1 MWSIA
6 SKDQGFYMSSSSDS
20 ITISSTLLTGA
31 RTANP
36 NAWVMIV
43 TRYSPKIMTWML
55 LAGVDSS
62 DAPDLLQDV
71 WRSVLIS
78 LKNFRREK
86 PDDTFRG
93 WLRTIAQR
101 RIADYFESR
110 SQQPRNLPLAQLESL
125 QSQNLLTDEIAAN
138 VSERVTLLQKYMQQ
152 VESEVKP
159 NTWLVFQMHVIE
171 ERSVEEVA
179 AILKIP
185 TYSVYTSKSRVIK
198 RLRELLQ
205 DNQSGSL

>member
-1 MWSIA
+1 M
-6 SKDQGFYMSSSSDS
+6 
-20 ITISSTLLTGA
+20 GA
-31 RTANP
+31 RSANP
-36 NAWVMIV
+36 NAWVIIV

-71 WRSVLIS
+71 WRSVLVS

-86 PDDTFRG
+86 HDDTFRG
-93 WLRTIAQR
+93 WLRTITQR

-110 SQQPRNLPLAQLESL
+110 SQQPRHIPLAQLESI
-125 QSQNLLTDEIAAN
+125 QSQKLLTDEITSN
-138 VSERVTLLQKYMQQ
+138 VSERVKLLQKSMQQ

-159 NTWLVFQMHVIE
+159 TTWLVFQMHVIE
-171 ERSVEEVA
+171 EKSVEDVA

-198 RLRELLQ
+198 RLRELLE
-205 DNQSGSL
+205 DNQSGKL

>member
-1 MWSIA
+1 MR
-6 SKDQGFYMSSSSDS
+6 SSSESV
-20 ITISSTLLTGA
+20 TISSTLLSGA
-31 RTANP
+31 RSANP

-71 WRSVLIS
+71 WRSVLMS

-125 QSQNLLTDEIAAN
+125 QSQKLLTDEITAN
-138 VSERVTLLQKYMQQ
+138 VSERVKLLQKSMQQ

-159 NTWLVFQMHVIE
+159 TTWLVFQMHVIE
-171 ERSVEEVA
+171 EKSVEEVA

-198 RLRELLQ
+198 RLRELLE
-205 DNQSGSL
+205 DN

>member
-1 MWSIA
+1 
-6 SKDQGFYMSSSSDS
+6 MSSSSDS

-78 LKNFRREK
+78 LNNFSREK

>member
-1 MWSIA
+1 MR
-6 SKDQGFYMSSSSDS
+6 SSSESV
-20 ITISSTLLTGA
+20 TISSTLLTGA
-31 RTANP
+31 RSANP

-71 WRSVLIS
+71 WRSVLMS

-101 RIADYFESR
+101 RIADYFESK

>member
-1 MWSIA
+1 
-6 SKDQGFYMSSSSDS
+6 MSSSSDS

-78 LKNFRREK
+78 LKNFRRDK

-110 SQQPRNLPLAQLESL
+110 SQQPRNLPLDQLESI
-125 QSQNLLTDEIAAN
+125 QSQNLLTEEIAAN
-138 VSERVTLLQKYMQQ
+138 VSERVKLLQKCMQQ

-171 ERSVEEVA
+171 EKSVEEVA

-198 RLRELLQ
+198 RLRELLE
-205 DNQSGSL
+205 DNQSGKL

>member
-6 SKDQGFYMSSSSDS
+6 SKDKALYMRSSSESV
-20 ITISSTLLTGA
+20 TISSTLLTGA
-31 RTANP
+31 RSANP

-71 WRSVLIS
+71 WRSVLMS

-171 ERSVEEVA
+171 EKSVEEVA

-205 DNQSGSL
+205 DSQSGSL

>member
-1 MWSIA
+1 
-6 SKDQGFYMSSSSDS
+6 MSSSSDS

-62 DAPDLLQDV
+62 DAPDLLLDV

>member
-1 MWSIA
+1 
-6 SKDQGFYMSSSSDS
+6 MSSSSDS

>member
-1 MWSIA
+1 
-6 SKDQGFYMSSSSDS
+6 MSSSSDS

-125 QSQNLLTDEIAAN
+125 QSQILLTDEIAAN

-159 NTWLVFQMHVIE
+159 NTWLVFKMHVIE

>member
-1 MWSIA
+1 MR
-6 SKDQGFYMSSSSDS
+6 SSSDS
-20 ITISSTLLTGA
+20 VTISSTLLTGA
-31 RTANP
+31 RSANP

-71 WRSVLIS
+71 WRSVLMS

-171 ERSVEEVA
+171 EKSVEEVA

-198 RLRELLQ
+198 RLRELLE
-205 DNQSGSL
+205 DNQSGKL

>member
-1 MWSIA
+1 MR
-6 SKDQGFYMSSSSDS
+6 SSSESV
-20 ITISSTLLTGA
+20 TISSTLLTGA
-31 RTANP
+31 RSANP

-55 LAGVDSS
+55 LVGVDSS

-71 WRSVLIS
+71 WRSVLMS

-171 ERSVEEVA
+171 EKSVEEVA

>member
-1 MWSIA
+1 MR
-6 SKDQGFYMSSSSDS
+6 SSSESV
-20 ITISSTLLTGA
+20 TISSTLLTGA
-31 RTANP
+31 RSANP

-71 WRSVLIS
+71 WRSVLMS

-110 SQQPRNLPLAQLESL
+110 SQQPRNLPLDQLESI
-125 QSQNLLTDEIAAN
+125 QSQNLLTEEIAAN
-138 VSERVTLLQKYMQQ
+138 VSERVKLLQKCMQQ

-171 ERSVEEVA
+171 EKSVEEVA

-205 DNQSGSL
+205 DSQLGSL

>member
-1 MWSIA
+1 MR
-6 SKDQGFYMSSSSDS
+6 SSSESV
-20 ITISSTLLTGA
+20 TISSTLLSGA
-31 RTANP
+31 RSANP

-71 WRSVLIS
+71 WRSVLMS

-125 QSQNLLTDEIAAN
+125 QSQKLLTDEITAN
-138 VSERVTLLQKYMQQ
+138 VSERVKLLQKSMQQ

-159 NTWLVFQMHVIE
+159 TTWLVFQMHVIE
-171 ERSVEEVA
+171 EKSVEEVA

-198 RLRELLQ
+198 RLRELLE
-205 DNQSGSL
+205 DNQSGKL

>member
-1 MWSIA
+1 MT
-6 SKDQGFYMSSSSDS
+6 SSSESL
-20 ITISSTLLTGA
+20 TISSTLLIGA
-31 RTANP
+31 RSANP
-36 NAWVMIV
+36 NAWVIIV

-71 WRSVLIS
+71 WRSVLMS

-110 SQQPRNLPLAQLESL
+110 SQQPRNLPLDQLESI
-125 QSQNLLTDEIAAN
+125 QSQNLLTEEIAAN
-138 VSERVTLLQKYMQQ
+138 VSERVKLLQKCMQQ

-171 ERSVEEVA
+171 EKSVEEVA

-198 RLRELLQ
+198 RLRELLE
-205 DNQSGSL
+205 DNQSGKL

>member
-1 MWSIA
+1 MR
-6 SKDQGFYMSSSSDS
+6 SSSESV
-20 ITISSTLLTGA
+20 TISSTLLTGA
-31 RTANP
+31 LSANP

-71 WRSVLIS
+71 WRSVLMS

-171 ERSVEEVA
+171 EKSVEEVA

>member
-1 MWSIA
+1 MT
-6 SKDQGFYMSSSSDS
+6 SSSESL
-20 ITISSTLLTGA
+20 TISSTLLIGA
-31 RTANP
+31 RSANP
-36 NAWVMIV
+36 NAWVIIV

-71 WRSVLIS
+71 WRSVLVS

-93 WLRTIAQR
+93 WLRTITQR

-110 SQQPRNLPLAQLESL
+110 SQQPRHIPLAQLESI
-125 QSQNLLTDEIAAN
+125 QSQKLLTDEITAN
-138 VSERVTLLQKYMQQ
+138 VSERVKLLQKSMQQ

-159 NTWLVFQMHVIE
+159 TTWLVFQMHVIE
-171 ERSVEEVA
+171 EKSVEDVA

-198 RLRELLQ
+198 RLRELLE
-205 DNQSGSL
+205 DNQSG

>member
-1 MWSIA
+1 MR
-6 SKDQGFYMSSSSDS
+6 SSSESV
-20 ITISSTLLTGA
+20 TISSTLLTGA
-31 RTANP
+31 RSANP

-71 WRSVLIS
+71 WRSVLMS

-152 VESEVKP
+152 VKSEVKP

-171 ERSVEEVA
+171 EKSVEEVA

-198 RLRELLQ
+198 RLRELLE
-205 DNQSGSL
+205 DNQSGKL

>member
-1 MWSIA
+1 MT
-6 SKDQGFYMSSSSDS
+6 SSSESL
-20 ITISSTLLTGA
+20 TISSTLLMGA
-31 RTANP
+31 RSANP
-36 NAWVMIV
+36 NAWVIIV

-71 WRSVLIS
+71 WRSVLVS

-93 WLRTIAQR
+93 WLRTITQR

-110 SQQPRNLPLAQLESL
+110 SQQPRHIPLAQLESI
-125 QSQNLLTDEIAAN
+125 QSQSQKLLTDEITAN
-138 VSERVTLLQKYMQQ
+138 VSERVKLLQKSMQQ

-159 NTWLVFQMHVIE
+159 TTWLVFQMHVIE
-171 ERSVEEVA
+171 EKSVEDVA

-198 RLRELLQ
+198 RLRELLE
-205 DNQSGSL
+205 DNQSGKL

>member
-1 MWSIA
+1 MT
-6 SKDQGFYMSSSSDS
+6 SSSESL
-20 ITISSTLLTGA
+20 TISSTLLIGA
-31 RTANP
+31 RSANP
-36 NAWVMIV
+36 NAWVIIV

-71 WRSVLIS
+71 WRSVLVS

-93 WLRTIAQR
+93 WPRTITQR

-110 SQQPRNLPLAQLESL
+110 SQQPRHIPLAQLESI
-125 QSQNLLTDEIAAN
+125 QSQKLLTDEITAN
-138 VSERVTLLQKYMQQ
+138 VSERVKLLQKCMQQ

-159 NTWLVFQMHVIE
+159 NTWLVFQMLVIE
-171 ERSVEEVA
+171 EKSVEEVA

-198 RLRELLQ
+198 RLRELLE
-205 DNQSGSL
+205 DNQSGKL

>member
-1 MWSIA
+1 M
-6 SKDQGFYMSSSSDS
+6 
-20 ITISSTLLTGA
+20 GA
-31 RTANP
+31 RSANP
-36 NAWVMIV
+36 NVWVIIV

-71 WRSVLIS
+71 WRSVLVS

-93 WLRTIAQR
+93 WLRTITQR

-110 SQQPRNLPLAQLESL
+110 SQQPRHIPLAQLESI
-125 QSQNLLTDEIAAN
+125 QSQKLLTDEITAN
-138 VSERVTLLQKYMQQ
+138 VSERVKLLQKSMQQ

-159 NTWLVFQMHVIE
+159 TTWLVFQMHVIE
-171 ERSVEEVA
+171 EKSVEDVA

-198 RLRELLQ
+198 RLRELLE
-205 DNQSGSL
+205 DNQSGKL

>member
-6 SKDQGFYMSSSSDS
+6 SKDKALYMRSSSESV
-20 ITISSTLLTGA
+20 TISSTLLTGA
-31 RTANP
+31 LSANP

-71 WRSVLIS
+71 WRSVLMS

-171 ERSVEEVA
+171 EKSVEEVA

>member
-1 MWSIA
+1 MR
-6 SKDQGFYMSSSSDS
+6 SSSESV
-20 ITISSTLLTGA
+20 TISSTLLTGA
-31 RTANP
+31 LSANP

-71 WRSVLIS
+71 WRSVLMS

-171 ERSVEEVA
+171 EKSVEEVA

-205 DNQSGSL
+205 DSQSGSL

>member
-1 MWSIA
+1 MT
-6 SKDQGFYMSSSSDS
+6 SSSESL
-20 ITISSTLLTGA
+20 TISSTLLIGA
-31 RTANP
+31 RSANP
-36 NAWVMIV
+36 NAWVIIV

-71 WRSVLIS
+71 WRSVLVS

-93 WLRTIAQR
+93 WLRTITQR

-110 SQQPRNLPLAQLESL
+110 SQQPRHIPLAQLESI
-125 QSQNLLTDEIAAN
+125 QSQKLLTDEITAN
-138 VSERVTLLQKYMQQ
+138 VSERVKLLQKSMQQ

-159 NTWLVFQMHVIE
+159 TTWLVFQMHVIE
-171 ERSVEEVA
+171 EKSVEDVA

-198 RLRELLQ
+198 RLRELLE
-205 DNQSGSL
+205 DNQSGKL

>member
-1 MWSIA
+1 MT
-6 SKDQGFYMSSSSDS
+6 SSSESL
-20 ITISSTLLTGA
+20 TISSTLLMGA
-31 RTANP
+31 RSANP
-36 NAWVMIV
+36 NAWVIIV

-71 WRSVLIS
+71 WRSVLVS

-93 WLRTIAQR
+93 WLRTITQR

-110 SQQPRNLPLAQLESL
+110 SQQPRHIPLAQLESI
-125 QSQNLLTDEIAAN
+125 QSQKLLTDEITAN
-138 VSERVTLLQKYMQQ
+138 VSERVKLLQKSMQQ

-159 NTWLVFQMHVIE
+159 TTWLVFQMHVIE
-171 ERSVEEVA
+171 EKSVEDVA

-198 RLRELLQ
+198 RLRELLE
-205 DNQSGSL
+205 DNQSGKL

>member
-1 MWSIA
+1 MT
-6 SKDQGFYMSSSSDS
+6 SSSESL
-20 ITISSTLLTGA
+20 TISSTLLMGA
-31 RTANP
+31 RSANP
-36 NAWVMIV
+36 NAWVIIV

-71 WRSVLIS
+71 WRSVLVS

-93 WLRTIAQR
+93 WLRTITQR

-110 SQQPRNLPLAQLESL
+110 SQQPRHIPLAQLESI
-125 QSQNLLTDEIAAN
+125 QSQKLLTDEITAN
-138 VSERVTLLQKYMQQ
+138 VSERVKLLQKSMQQ

-159 NTWLVFQMHVIE
+159 TTWLIFQMHVIE
-171 ERSVEEVA
+171 EKSVEDVA

-198 RLRELLQ
+198 RLRELLE
-205 DNQSGSL
+205 DNQSG

>member
-1 MWSIA
+1 MR
-6 SKDQGFYMSSSSDS
+6 SSSESV
-20 ITISSTLLTGA
+20 TISSTLLTGA
-31 RTANP
+31 RSANP

-71 WRSVLIS
+71 WRSVLMS

>member
-1 MWSIA
+1 MR
-6 SKDQGFYMSSSSDS
+6 SSSESV
-20 ITISSTLLTGA
+20 TISSTLLTGA
-31 RTANP
+31 RSANP

-71 WRSVLIS
+71 WRSVLMS

-101 RIADYFESR
+101 RTADYFESR

-171 ERSVEEVA
+171 EKSVEEVA

>member
-1 MWSIA
+1 MR
-6 SKDQGFYMSSSSDS
+6 SSSESV
-20 ITISSTLLTGA
+20 TISSTLLTGA
-31 RTANP
+31 RSANP

-71 WRSVLIS
+71 WRSVLMS

-171 ERSVEEVA
+171 EKSVEEVA

-198 RLRELLQ
+198 RLRELLE
-205 DNQSGSL
+205 DNQSGKL

>member
-1 MWSIA
+1 
-6 SKDQGFYMSSSSDS
+6 MSSSSDS

-110 SQQPRNLPLAQLESL
+110 SQQPRNLP
-125 QSQNLLTDEIAAN
+125 
-138 VSERVTLLQKYMQQ
+138 
-152 VESEVKP
+152 
-159 NTWLVFQMHVIE
+159 
-171 ERSVEEVA
+171 
-179 AILKIP
+179 
-185 TYSVYTSKSRVIK
+185 
-198 RLRELLQ
+198 
-205 DNQSGSL
+205 

>member
-1 MWSIA
+1 M
-6 SKDQGFYMSSSSDS
+6 
-20 ITISSTLLTGA
+20 GA
-31 RTANP
+31 RSANP
-36 NAWVMIV
+36 NAWVIIV

-71 WRSVLIS
+71 WRSVLVS

-93 WLRTIAQR
+93 WLRTITQR

-110 SQQPRNLPLAQLESL
+110 SQQPRHIPLAQLESI
-125 QSQNLLTDEIAAN
+125 QSQKLLTDEITAN
-138 VSERVTLLQKYMQQ
+138 VSERVKLLQKSMQQ

-159 NTWLVFQMHVIE
+159 TTWLVFQMHVIE
-171 ERSVEEVA
+171 EKSVEDVA

-198 RLRELLQ
+198 RLRELLE
-205 DNQSGSL
+205 DNQSG

>member
-1 MWSIA
+1 MR
-6 SKDQGFYMSSSSDS
+6 SSSESV
-20 ITISSTLLTGA
+20 TISSTLLTGA
-31 RTANP
+31 LSANP

-71 WRSVLIS
+71 WRSVLMS

-125 QSQNLLTDEIAAN
+125 QSHNLLTDEIAAN

-171 ERSVEEVA
+171 EKSVEEVA

>member
-1 MWSIA
+1 MR
-6 SKDQGFYMSSSSDS
+6 SSSESV
-20 ITISSTLLTGA
+20 TISSTLLTGA
-31 RTANP
+31 RSANP

-71 WRSVLIS
+71 WRSVLMS

-171 ERSVEEVA
+171 EKSVEEVA

>member
-1 MWSIA
+1 MR
-6 SKDQGFYMSSSSDS
+6 SSSESV
-20 ITISSTLLTGA
+20 TISSTLLTGA
-31 RTANP
+31 RSANP

-55 LAGVDSS
+55 LAGVDSC

-71 WRSVLIS
+71 WRSVLMS

-101 RIADYFESR
+101 RIADYFESK

>member
-1 MWSIA
+1 MT
-6 SKDQGFYMSSSSDS
+6 SSSESL
-20 ITISSTLLTGA
+20 TISSTLLIGA
-31 RTANP
+31 RSANP
-36 NAWVMIV
+36 NAWVIIV
-43 TRYSPKIMTWML
+43 TRYSPKIMAWML

-71 WRSVLIS
+71 WRSVLVS

-93 WLRTIAQR
+93 WLRTITQR

-110 SQQPRNLPLAQLESL
+110 SQQPRHIPLAQLESI
-125 QSQNLLTDEIAAN
+125 QSQKLLTDEITAN
-138 VSERVTLLQKYMQQ
+138 VSERVKLLQKSMQQ

-159 NTWLVFQMHVIE
+159 TTWLVFQMHVIE
-171 ERSVEEVA
+171 EKSVEDVA

-198 RLRELLQ
+198 RLRELLE
-205 DNQSGSL
+205 DNQSGKL

>member
-1 MWSIA
+1 MR
-6 SKDQGFYMSSSSDS
+6 SSSESV
-20 ITISSTLLTGA
+20 TISSTLLTGA
-31 RTANP
+31 LSANP

-71 WRSVLIS
+71 WRSVLMS

-171 ERSVEEVA
+171 EKSVEEVA

-198 RLRELLQ
+198 RLRELLE
-205 DNQSGSL
+205 DNQSGKL

>member
-1 MWSIA
+1 MT
-6 SKDQGFYMSSSSDS
+6 SSSESL
-20 ITISSTLLTGA
+20 TISSTLLMGA
-31 RTANP
+31 RSANP
-36 NAWVMIV
+36 NAWVIIV

-71 WRSVLIS
+71 WRSVLVS

-93 WLRTIAQR
+93 WLRTITQR

-110 SQQPRNLPLAQLESL
+110 SQQPRHIPLAQLESI
-125 QSQNLLTDEIAAN
+125 QSQKLLTDEITAN
-138 VSERVTLLQKYMQQ
+138 VSERVKLLQKSMQQ

-159 NTWLVFQMHVIE
+159 TTWLVFQMHVIE
-171 ERSVEEVA
+171 EKSVEDVA

-198 RLRELLQ
+198 RLRELLE
-205 DNQSGSL
+205 DNQSG